1 MMKRTAILVLA
12 GLLVML
18 CSVTAF
24 AGQWKQDAKGWWW
37 DNGNGTF
44 PKNTWQWCDGNNDG
58 TSECYYFDANG
69 YCLLNTTTPDGYKV
83 DANGAWVENGVVKT
97 QHAAAQTAG
106 VQTAAAAET
115 EEDRALKAFVANNIT
130 GTIESPLDDVSVRY
144 ENKVI
149 YLDLVMK
156 TVKSTDA
163 LYPSTKKYAERQFS
177 DTSIAQKIADEASK
191 CVGHPVQVVYS
202 VLTADG
208 VAMVQKILTGRL

>member
-1 MMKRTAILVLA
+1 MKKKTAILVLA

-37 DNGNGTF
+37 DNGNGTW
-44 PKNTWQWCDGNNDG
+44 PKSTWQWCDGNNDG
-58 TSECYYFDANG
+58 TAECYYFDANG

-83 DANGAWVENGVVKT
+83 DANGAWIENGVVKT
-97 QHAAAQTAG
+97 QKAA

-115 EEDRALKAFVANNIT
+115 ADDQALRTFVANYVS
-130 GTIESPLDDVSVRY
+130 GMKGSALDGVSVRY

-149 YLDLVMK
+149 RQDLVMN

-163 LYPSTKKYAERQFS
+163 MYPSTKKYAEKQFS
-177 DTSIAQKIADEASK
+177 DVSIAQKIADEASK
-191 CVGHPVQVVYS
+191 YVGHPVQVIYS

-208 VAMVQKILTGRL
+208 VPMVQKTVTGRL